1 MVGKQEPSLLAG
13 GKFYGIGVGPG
24 DPELLTLKAYRT
36 LERVEVLCV
45 PKSST
50 DKESLALAVVSKV
63 LPREFVQLELHFPM
77 SRDHS
82 VLQRSWAEAGE
93 KVAGEVMA
101 GRQVAFLTI
110 GDPMLYST
118 YGYVLRY
125 LKKNYPSLE
134 TETIPGV
141 VAFSACAAYQ
151 QVPLVVGEESLAVV
165 PAVYG
170 VEKLRDILLCFD
182 SVVLMKV
189 NRCFPLVFALLREL
203 GLEKRAVYVSR
214 CGYPDQY
221 ITGDLESLLDRDLDY
236 MSMII
241 VRKAGES

>member
-1 MVGKQEPSLLAG
+1 MP

-24 DPELLTLKAYRT
+24 DPGLLTLKACRT
-36 LERVEVLCV
+36 LEKVEVLCV
-45 PKSST
+45 PRSSK
-50 DKESLALAVVSKV
+50 DKESLALAVVRKA
-63 LPREFVQLELHFPM
+63 LPREFIHMELHFPM
-77 SRDHS
+77 SRDRT
-82 VLQRSWAEAGE
+82 VLQQSWAEAGE
-93 KVAGEVMA
+93 KVAGQVMA

-110 GDPMLYST
+110 GDPMFYST

-125 LKKNYPSLE
+125 LRTNHPFLE

-151 QVPLVVGEESLAVV
+151 QEPLVEGEGSLAVV

-170 VEKLRDILLCFD
+170 VEKLRDILLHFD

-189 NRCFPLVFALLREL
+189 NRCFPLVFSLLKEL
-203 GLEKRAVYVSR
+203 GLEKQAIYVNR

-221 ITGDLESLLDRDLDY
+221 LTGDLESLLDRDLDY
-236 MSMII
+236 MSLII
-241 VRKAGES
+241 VRKAGEF